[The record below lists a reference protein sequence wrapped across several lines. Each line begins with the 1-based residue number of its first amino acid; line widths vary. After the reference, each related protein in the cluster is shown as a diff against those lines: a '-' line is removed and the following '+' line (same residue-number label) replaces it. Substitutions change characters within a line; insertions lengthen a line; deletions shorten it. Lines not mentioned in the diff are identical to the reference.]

1 MRWTAFWT
9 AMAATPAKPVTSA
22 AGASLSANGP
32 SVTASTKNATSNT
45 TFAISR
51 SRTAGHCRAIRAAP
65 ANRTRATTR
74 MNSGSAS
81 SLAMAPCVPSTRV
94 APSVT
99 KFPVTCAVK
108 RPCRPRKPAVSTKP
122 ATKLSRAAMRWFFI
136 ASSCPRDRIFCEGP
150 GTPRGAGMRFFRA
163 AVAQKVHQSEAGALK
178 WPAKKVDTAT
188 GAQVKKLFVASVAVV
203 AVALSAPV
211 LAADMPPYPVA
222 KGPIV
227 GGFDWEGFYVGGHI
241 GGAWE
246 NTTFNQTNVSWTGLP
261 GGGSTSVN
269 TGESGSLGGTSITG
283 GLQIGYN
290 WLIPGPFLFGLEADI
305 SGAGLS
311 STALTSPP
319 GDPLAVAQWNEK
331 VDVYGSLRAR
341 LGWVSGDCLFYG
353 TGGFGWDY
361 GKLTRSQLT
370 APFNVALPFVDT
382 NALQGGTVV

>member
-1 MRWTAFWT
+1 MPR
-9 AMAATPAKPVTSA
+9 SA
-22 AGASLSANGP
+22 
-32 SVTASTKNATSNT
+32 
-45 TFAISR
+45 R
-51 SRTAGHCRAIRAAP
+51 
-65 ANRTRATTR
+65 
-74 MNSGSAS
+74 
-81 SLAMAPCVPSTRV
+81 
-94 APSVT
+94 
-99 KFPVTCAVK
+99 
-108 RPCRPRKPAVSTKP
+108 
-122 ATKLSRAAMRWFFI
+122 
-136 ASSCPRDRIFCEGP
+136 
-150 GTPRGAGMRFFRA
+150 MRFFCA

-241 GGAWE
+241 GGAWD
-246 NTTFNQTNVSWTGLP
+246 NASFNQTNVSWTGLP

-311 STALTSPP
+311 STTLTSPP
-319 GDPLAVAQWNEK
+319 GDPLAVAQWNDK
-331 VDVYGSLRAR
+331 LDLYGSVRAR
-341 LGWVSGDCLFYG
+341 LGWVSNDWLFYG
-353 TGGFGWDY
+353 TGGLGWAYD
-361 GKLTRSQLT
+361 KFTRTQLT
-370 APFNVALPFVDT
+370 APFGAVAPFVDT
-382 NALQGGTVV
+382 NALQGGSVITNSRMRVGWVAGLGVEWAIARTWTVKLEYLHFDTEAETLSGGHFTFIGPAATNPSASLAASQGNLTIDTVRVGFNHTFN